1 MKSDNN
7 EKMSADL
14 KQPFTSELAKLP
26 GTMKEVILP
35 GNEVKIGTGSR
46 WGQERQERN
55 NMYWVCSAM
64 WMDLRYPRFPVTY
77 VSHVN
82 GRTPRPLW

>member
-26 GTMKEVILP
+26 GTMKEAILP
-35 GNEVKIGTGSR
+35 GNKVKIGTGSR
-46 WGQERQERN
+46 WNQERN
-55 NMYWVCSAM
+55 NMYWVCSTM
-64 WMDLRYPRFPVTY
+64 PIYLRYPRFPVIY
-77 VSHVN
+77 VSCIN
-82 GRTPRPLW
+82 GCTPRPLW